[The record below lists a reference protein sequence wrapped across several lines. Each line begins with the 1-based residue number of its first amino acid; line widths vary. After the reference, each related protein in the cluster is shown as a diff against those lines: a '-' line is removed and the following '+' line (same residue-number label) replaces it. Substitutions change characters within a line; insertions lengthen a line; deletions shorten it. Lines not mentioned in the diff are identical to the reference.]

1 MASTLSNS
9 TLTVTVSEKLTLN
22 GRDHGSSQKM
32 TITGVNEISKRIMTT
47 LTTGTQIYKGH
58 ASVASYGQ
66 FIYGNVK
73 YIRITNLDDTNPVS
87 IHIEDTTN
95 TTYAQVLIPAG
106 HVFFLTDAAG
116 SYGDASAVEVP
127 TGNIERIDAMASTA
141 NVDIEILVASA

>member
-1 MASTLSNS
+1 MASTISNAS
-9 TLTVTVSEKLTLN
+9 LTVVVTEKITLN
-22 GRDHGSSQKM
+22 GREHGSSQKM

-58 ASVASYGQ
+58 LDTASYGQ

-95 TTYAQVLIPAG
+95 TIYSQFLIPAG
-106 HVFFLTDAAG
+106 HVFYLTDASG
-116 SYGDASAVEVP
+116 SYGADTSAEIP
-127 TGNIERIDAMASTA
+127 TGNIERIDALASTA
-141 NVDIEILVASA
+141 AVDIEILVASA